1 MKVFT
6 KKKNNFRIVWKTKK
20 VRQVS
25 PLKEKNPYSSSKMYE
40 GVWSCKENYIGESK
54 RNVVTRWSEHE
65 NLNKDS
71 EPTKNLFQQPDH
83 ISQWKDLM
91 SAPMNNHKRKNLEA
105 FFIAV
110 KHRTLNEQQDWKTV
124 RPLRNGVTWYIVTC

>member
-1 MKVFT
+1 MENEESQTGF
-6 KKKNNFRIVWKTKK
+6 
-20 VRQVS
+20 
-25 PLKEKNPYSSSKMYE
+25 PLKEKNPYPSCKIYE

-83 ISQWKDLM
+83 VSQWKGLK
-91 SAPMNNHKRKNLEA
+91 SAPMNNHNRKNLEA

-110 KHRTLNEQQDWKTV
+110 KDPTLNEHKDSKTV
-124 RPLRNGVTWYIVTC
+124 RSFRNSVTWYIVTC